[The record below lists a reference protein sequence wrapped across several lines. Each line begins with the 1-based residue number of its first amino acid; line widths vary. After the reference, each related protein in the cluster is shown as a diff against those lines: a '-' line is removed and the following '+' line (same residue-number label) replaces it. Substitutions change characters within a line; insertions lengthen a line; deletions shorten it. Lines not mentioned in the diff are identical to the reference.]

1 MNNKNKHKEILSSD
15 TTQDENKKIDTD
27 NINMPNKATDDVLSE
42 NSSDNDIFDIEEA
55 IKNEKLDDIVDYY
68 KDIPYE
74 EPVEQHSDLS
84 DYETP
89 AVTQKIAGFFKR
101 KNKADSNIPEN
112 PDAIHDS
119 GSSFSSRTKLIISYS
134 LSGVVSIAII
144 AGAFLCAMYMPK
156 NEEALNAEADKLRAD
171 ESYTSLV
178 SEYEELNSEVT
189 NLRQSADEKKELA
202 EGIDEYENTRA
213 SLRSQIE
220 EKKSQLNDL
229 NSQNDS
235 LQTQINDLNAQIQ
248 NKVGS
253 IVTLS
258 AGRYTVGTDIAPGT
272 YAVTGAEKFSVASSD
287 GKSKYNEK
295 LGTESKEVTLE
306 SGDKIKLDGTTKFS
320 PLN

>member
-1 MNNKNKHKEILSSD
+1 MNNNSKQEEVFSSD
-15 TTQDENKKIDTD
+15 TTQDENKTIDTD
-27 NINMPNKATDDVLSE
+27 KINISDQEEDNVSSE
-42 NSSDNDIFDIEEA
+42 NNIENELFDIEEA
-55 IKNEKLDDIVDYY
+55 LNNEKLDDIVDYY

-74 EPVEQHSDLS
+74 EPDDEENDISD
-84 DYETP
+84 DETP
-89 AVTQKIAGFFKR
+89 AQKITGFFKR
-101 KNKADSNIPEN
+101 KNISNVSEN
-112 PDAIHDS
+112 PDSIHDS
-119 GSSFSSRTKLIISYS
+119 GSSFSPKTKLIISYT

-156 NEEALNAEADKLRAD
+156 NEDALNAEADKLRAD
-171 ESYTSLV
+171 KSYTSLV
-178 SEYEELNSEVT
+178 SEYDGLNSEVT
-189 NLRQSADEKKELA
+189 ELRETADEKKKLA

-220 EKKSQLNDL
+220 EKKSQLSDL
-229 NSQNDS
+229 NSQNDN
-235 LQTQINDLNAQIQ
+235 LQTQIDNLNTQIQ
-248 NKVGS
+248 NKAGS

-272 YAVTGAEKFSVASSD
+272 YSVTGTEKFSVASSD